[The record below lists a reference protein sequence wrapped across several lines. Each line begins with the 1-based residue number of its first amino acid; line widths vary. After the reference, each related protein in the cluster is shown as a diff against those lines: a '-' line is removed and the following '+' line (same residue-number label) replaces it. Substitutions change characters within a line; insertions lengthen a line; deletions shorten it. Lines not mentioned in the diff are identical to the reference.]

1 MHQATEVNVKLV
13 AAAQTRTD
21 INEKREQYRPVATRG
36 SVLYFSIVSTSLVN
50 VMYQV
55 RCSKFC
61 GSVTDDPPRFPSFLT
76 RDLTLNLALAL
87 APQTSLDQF
96 QTLFDNAMD
105 AAEKASLAAVRV
117 NNIIDTLTYVGGYQV
132 DSQEGEQKAHL

>member
-87 APQTSLDQF
+87 APRRAWTSSKRF
-96 QTLFDNAMD
+96 
-105 AAEKASLAAVRV
+105 
-117 NNIIDTLTYVGGYQV
+117 LTMRWMRPRRRAWQPY
-132 DSQEGEQKAHL
+132 A